1 MTIWLLQKTGNGTT
15 IEVHNYDVYQG
26 NNEVKTRKWTTK

>member
-1 MTIWLLQKTGNGTT
+1 MITTKKTGNGTT

-26 NNEVKTRKWTTK
+26 NNEVKTRK